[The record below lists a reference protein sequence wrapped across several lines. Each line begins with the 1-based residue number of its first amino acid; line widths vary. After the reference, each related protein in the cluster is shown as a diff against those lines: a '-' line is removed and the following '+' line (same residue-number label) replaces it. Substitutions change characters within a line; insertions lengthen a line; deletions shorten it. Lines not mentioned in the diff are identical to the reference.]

1 MLCFLSVFYFLFV
14 HQLRRSGE
22 GDEDKDEEREEKK
35 KTEQCAEEKVM
46 VTSQLTLAD
55 TQERVPQVLV
65 DMLKMAALMEESVRD
80 KPITH
85 PDVPEMDNSILLS
98 GATDTDEGL
107 DMSQE
112 ASPAVEGAGSLWSV
126 SSRLQK
132 AVEKLIFTLTETQ
145 IQTDRHTGK
154 QVDRQTVWMESYWPY
169 CSSRELDV
177 VWEDGA
183 DMYEVESRV
192 PLPRPFPLT
201 ICLNEKN
208 AVIVKTH
215 ITHLKRHTHG
225 HLLRIVTK
233 ISLPTPPYSL
243 DHARLTQTELMKEKF
258 SYDQQIADLLTRQEE
273 QVQRLEEERKA
284 REKLTMQLRHAEAL
298 TPSFTFTLEVKLIV
312 LLEDPAVSKLLP
324 SASQAMA
331 V

>member
-145 IQTDRHTGK
+145 IQ
-154 QVDRQTVWMESYWPY
+154 
-169 CSSRELDV
+169 
-177 VWEDGA
+177 
-183 DMYEVESRV
+183 
-192 PLPRPFPLT
+192 
-201 ICLNEKN
+201 
-208 AVIVKTH
+208 
-215 ITHLKRHTHG
+215 
-225 HLLRIVTK
+225 
-233 ISLPTPPYSL
+233 L